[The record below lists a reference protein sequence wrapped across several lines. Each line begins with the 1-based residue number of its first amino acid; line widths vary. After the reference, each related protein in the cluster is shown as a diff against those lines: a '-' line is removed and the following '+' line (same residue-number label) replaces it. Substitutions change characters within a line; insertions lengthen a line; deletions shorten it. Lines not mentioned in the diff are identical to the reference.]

1 MTSRIREAV
10 MGLPPGAFAFV
21 MATGILSV
29 GLSRQELA
37 GASRVGLVLAGT
49 AWVALLMLTAGRL
62 LWYRDRVVADI
73 HDPGRAFGFFTLA
86 AGTNVLA
93 VRLTDDYRLLA
104 VGLLALG
111 FVTGLLLAL
120 RGALD
125 RSPVPDRATGAVR
138 GRWDLVHLGGRRPVH
153 RHRVGSLEPLVSTGR
168 GELAVVAVVAWSVGI
183 VLYAACAVFMALRL
197 MLYPLRPRDLDPPY
211 WVAMG
216 AAAITGVAGARIV
229 EMTSAPMVDATAGL
243 ISGLTVLWWAWAT
256 WLIPL
261 LISAGVWR
269 HVVHHIPLRYESSW
283 WSVVFPLGMYAVAGM
298 YVGRADSLP
307 IVEQIGAAWMWVAL
321 LAWLVATAM
330 MVWSWF
336 RPRHGER
343 ADDTG

>member
-1 MTSRIREAV
+1 
-10 MGLPPGAFAFV
+10 
-21 MATGILSV
+21 
-29 GLSRQELA
+29 
-37 GASRVGLVLAGT
+37 
-49 AWVALLMLTAGRL
+49 
-62 LWYRDRVVADI
+62 
-73 HDPGRAFGFFTLA
+73 
-86 AGTNVLA
+86 
-93 VRLTDDYRLLA
+93 
-104 VGLLALG
+104 
-111 FVTGLLLAL
+111 
-120 RGALD
+120 
-125 RSPVPDRATGAVR
+125 
-138 GRWDLVHLGGRRPVH
+138 
-153 RHRVGSLEPLVSTGR
+153 
-168 GELAVVAVVAWSVGI
+168 
-183 VLYAACAVFMALRL
+183 
-197 MLYPLRPRDLDPPY
+197 
-211 WVAMG
+211 
-216 AAAITGVAGARIV
+216 
-229 EMTSAPMVDATAGL
+229 MTSAPMVDATAGL